1 MRITVERGIDAQLAE
16 RFLRLYREA
25 FEPIEVLGA
34 QRQSMHDD
42 EFLDALVDPRVVE
55 LIGWQDDEPVAM
67 AVMTLD
73 LEVLPWFS
81 APFFKARLPE
91 VASRG
96 ESYAIIAILVRAD
109 VQGGPWYRAL
119 AEAVALK
126 AYTDDAVVVFDC
138 CRYNV
143 EVFPMPKT
151 LVEIGSELFDEIELV
166 ELDTQHYFAL
176 DADGLRFDLRGDLR
190 LAGGAVHVAS
200 DALAEKVIDLRD
212 QPVAAAER
220 EEQVIDLRD
229 DARPEAGY
237 PTSDH

>member
-1 MRITVERGIDAQLAE
+1 MRITVERGIDVPLAE
-16 RFLRLYREA
+16 RFLSLYRDA

-55 LIGWQDDEPVAM
+55 LIGWQDGEPVAM

-96 ESYAIIAILVRAD
+96 ASYAIIAILVHPD
-109 VQGGPWYRAL
+109 VQGGPWYRAM

-143 EVFPMPKT
+143 EVFPMPAT
-151 LVEIGSELFDEIELV
+151 LVEIGRELFDEVELV

-176 DADGLRFDLRGDLR
+176 DADGLKLALDGEVG
-190 LAGGAVHVAS
+190 LAGGTVQLAG
-200 DALAEKVIDLRD
+200 DDLAEPVIDLRD
-212 QPVAAAER
+212 QPAPAGRRER
-220 EEQVIDLRD
+220 IASGIEHPAID
-229 DARPEAGY
+229 
-237 PTSDH
+237 H

>member
-1 MRITVERGIDAQLAE
+1 MRITLERGIDAPLAE
-16 RFLRLYREA
+16 RFLALYRDA

-42 EFLDALVDPRVVE
+42 EFLDALGDPRVVE

-91 VASRG
+91 VASRSS
-96 ESYAIIAILVRAD
+96 SYAIIAILVHPGA
-109 VQGGPWYRAL
+109 QGGPWYRAM

-126 AYTDDAVVVFDC
+126 AFTDDAVVVFDC

-143 EVFPMPKT
+143 EVFPMPAT
-151 LVEIGSELFDEIELV
+151 LLDIGRQLFDQVELV

-176 DADGLRFDLRGDLR
+176 DADGLRFELSGDLG
-190 LAGGAVHVAS
+190 LADGAVHL
-200 DALAEKVIDLRD
+200 DAGTLSERVIDLRE
-212 QPVAAAER
+212 PEEGPAEVVGDEVVGR
-220 EEQVIDLRD
+220 R
-229 DARPEAGY
+229 GSTY
-237 PTSDH
+237 PDVG